1 MAKRIRDLHAPEYQ
15 QARKLVYEVTR
26 LRQDKKI
33 TQTRASKV
41 SGYSQSGLSEW
52 ESFAMPNYALVTL
65 IRIAKAIGYKVNV
78 TFEKEEQ

>member
-1 MAKRIRDLHAPEYQ
+1 MGKRVRDLHAPEYQ
-15 QARKLVYEVTR
+15 QARKLVYEVTKLR
-26 LRQDKKI
+26 LGEKL
-33 TQTRASKV
+33 TQGVVNKR

-52 ESFAMPNYALVTL
+52 EAFKMPNYALVTL